1 MRGLGVGS
9 SSEAGLGVGVFG
21 LGGGGSVDAWRYSRW
36 RCEWQE
42 GQSHWVRRRDGGLA
56 RRKRGW
62 SIAEVGKLRNLREC
76 FSLALV
82 RVALRIGHFVF
93 PIGR

>member
-1 MRGLGVGS
+1 MSMR
-9 SSEAGLGVGVFG
+9 
-21 LGGGGSVDAWRYSRW
+21 D
-36 RCEWQE
+36 C
-42 GQSHWVRRRDGGLA
+42 GLA

-62 SIAEVGKLRNLREC
+62 SIAEVGKLREC

-93 PIGR
+93 KWHGLYGSLTNDRIGIGHRAEKH